1 MANDLPKGDKIQHFL
16 QLKSIYLSP
25 QKINDQNGE
34 QKQAD
39 VTFRFLVT

>member
-1 MANDLPKGDKIQHFL
+1 MICQKVTKSSISL